1 MMNFASLGRF
11 WGSPS
16 LHRYRRT
23 AAAIALLGFS
33 TSAPALAIGIADSA
47 SKAQPTA
54 TDSVGQ
60 ILRGLQADA
69 LGAPHVVTWE
79 GRDLDGDGA
88 SDVVNP
94 TGLGPRGVD
103 AYGSGRFGAS
113 RDGGARQHAGVDY
126 IAKAGQ
132 MVLAPISGYVTKIG
146 YPYGDDTELRYVQID
161 NPALKISARVFYVD
175 PGVVVGQA
183 VRLGTRIGVAQTL
196 QARYPAGITDHV
208 HLEMADGAG
217 HKLDAATLLLARVG

>member
-1 MMNFASLGRF
+1 MHFASLRRF

-16 LHRYRRT
+16 LHPYRRT
-23 AAAIALLGFS
+23 AAAVALLAFS
-33 TSAPALAIGIADSA
+33 ASAPALAIGIAGSA
-47 SKAQPTA
+47 TKPQMSAAGSIGQVLRDLR
-54 TDSVGQ
+54 TD
-60 ILRGLQADA
+60 AA
-69 LGAPHVVTWE
+69 GAPAVTWE

-94 TGLGPRGVD
+94 TGHSPRGLD

-113 RDGGARQHAGVDY
+113 RDGGTRQHMGVDY
-126 IAKAGQ
+126 IATAGQ
-132 MVLAPISGYVTKIG
+132 AVLAPISGYVTKIG
-146 YPYGDDTELRYVQID
+146 YPYADDTELRYVEID

-196 QARYPAGITDHV
+196 QARYPGGITDHV